1 MKHFSK
7 NENKNPFL
15 FCRKG
20 IMTAQKTVVRTSSSI
35 QELILPY
42 NRLNRNSKVIF
53 RAFLIIWQKN
63 VVPDVN

>member
-7 NENKNPFL
+7 NENKKPFL

-20 IMTAQKTVVRTSSSI
+20 IMTAQKTVVRTSSI